1 MSEMRPNA
9 ERAFTL
15 LELAI
20 ALAIAGV
27 LAAFAIPSY
36 RGQVARAHRVDATA
50 AVYRAAQFVEAA
62 APGSIQ
68 ELPAGFDQAPLSGA
82 AIYKIRL
89 LAADNTNGGYAI
101 EAAPTEAGPMHGD
114 ACGTFVLEA
123 TGRRW
128 NRGGPVTGATATDDC
143 WSAR

>member
-1 MSEMRPNA
+1 MRPNA
-9 ERAFTL
+9 VRAFTL

-36 RGQVARAHRVDATA
+36 RSQVARAHRADAA
-50 AVYRAAQFVEAA
+50 AALYRAAQFVEAA
-62 APGSIQ
+62 APASIQ
-68 ELPAGFDQAPLSGA
+68 ELPAGLDQAPSSGA
-82 AIYKIRL
+82 AIYKLRL

-101 EAAPTEAGPMHGD
+101 EAEPADAGPMHGD
-114 ACGTFVLEA
+114 ACGTFALEA
-123 TGRRW
+123 TGRRS
-128 NRGGPVTGATATDDC
+128 NRGGPGTGTTGTDDC